1 MTSPAGAFR
10 SAVSIRDDVLSGRR
24 SACQVI
30 EETLAR
36 VERLEP
42 RVDAFLAVDRAGALA
57 RAAEIDAEVAAGR
70 AHGRLLGVPL
80 AVKDNICVRGLPTT
94 CASRILAGYLPPFT
108 AHAVERV
115 LAEGGIVIGK
125 TNCDEFGMGS
135 STENSAYKPTRNP
148 YDTARV
154 PGGSSGGSAAAVAA
168 GMVPLS
174 LGSDTGGSI
183 RQPASLCGVVGF
195 KPTYGAVSRFGLVAF
210 ASSLDQIGP
219 IGASLLDVATLA
231 SVISGPDA
239 RDSTSLPR
247 EAPDCVASL
256 SPGLEGVRIGVHRD
270 YFEEIADAAVRAL
283 IERALETLREAGARI
298 VRIDRVDLLSRCAV
312 PAYYL
317 VANSE
322 ASSNLARFDGFRYGP
337 SAPAADL
344 LGAYTATRG
353 RLFGDEV
360 KRRILLGTFALSSG
374 YHDAYYLKALRV
386 RRLFIDA
393 FREAFRA
400 VDFIA
405 GATSPIPAFALGEK
419 IEDPVT
425 MYQCDVFTI
434 PASLAGLPALSVPCG
449 RTPEG
454 LPVGLQII
462 GPPLADT
469 RVLSCAFA
477 FEQRSGLLGALAPM
491 AEEPA

>member
-10 SAVSIRDDVLSGRR
+10 SAVSIRDDVVHGRR
-24 SACQVI
+24 SAREVI

-36 VERLEP
+36 IDRLEP

-57 RAAEIDAEVAAGR
+57 RAAEIDAEVTAGR
-70 AHGRLLGVPL
+70 AQGRLLGVPV
-80 AVKDNICVRGLPTT
+80 AVKDNICVRGLPAT
-94 CASRILAGYLPPFT
+94 CASRILAGYHPPFS

-115 LAEGGIVIGK
+115 LAEGGVVIGK

-148 YDTARV
+148 HDLERV

-183 RQPASLCGVVGF
+183 RQPASLCGVIGF
-195 KPTYGAVSRFGLVAF
+195 KPTFGAVSRFGLVAF

-219 IGASLLDVATLA
+219 LGASLLDVATLA
-231 SVISGPDA
+231 SVIAGPDA
-239 RDSTSLPR
+239 RDSTALPR
-247 EAPDCVASL
+247 PAPDFVAAL
-256 SPGLEGVRIGVHRD
+256 SPSLEGVRIGVHRD
-270 YFEEIADAAVRAL
+270 YVEDVADAAVRAL
-283 IERALETLREAGARI
+283 IGRALETLREAGARI
-298 VRIDRVDLLSRCAV
+298 VHLDGVDLLSRYAV

-322 ASSNLARFDGFRYGP
+322 ASSNLARFDGLRYGP
-337 SAPAADL
+337 GAGAPDL
-344 LGAYTATRG
+344 LSTYTATRG
-353 RLFGDEV
+353 RLFGEEV

-386 RRLFIDA
+386 RRLFIEA
-393 FREAFRA
+393 FQEAFRN

-419 IEDPVT
+419 IDDPVT
-425 MYQCDVFTI
+425 MYQCDVLTI
-434 PASLAGLPALSVPCG
+434 PASLAGLPAVSVPCG
-449 RTPEG
+449 RTPQG

-462 GPPLADT
+462 GPALADA

-477 FEQRSGLLGALAPM
+477 FEQRSGLMGTLAPL
-491 AEEPA
+491 AEEVA